1 MKSGG
6 NTQGFTIVETLIYL
20 AVSTAIMASVLTLV
34 GGSQNK
40 AQFQQAVNDTN
51 QQINDIINN
60 VSNGYYNNTGNITC
74 VGTPTGPAISQVAS
88 ELGTNKNCIF
98 LGRVIQFGVAG
109 DGNKMNVYDAVGLR
123 ETGGKQVTSL
133 SEAQLKLIA
142 PGTGTTFSFP
152 DASDKRQLKDG
163 FTVEDMYYGG
173 LPANQISGIAILSD
187 FAQTN
192 DSSTILKSGSQSLS
206 IYAIKNTSKG
216 QTFTQFVDT
225 ANNSSYYEKSNEG
238 IFICFDSAT
247 VNKHTEIKIGGVSRG
262 LNTTME
268 VKDGKCA

>member
-74 VGTPTGPAISQVAS
+74 DGTPSGPFISPVSS

-98 LGRVIQFGVAG
+98 LGRVIQFGVDG
-109 DGNKMNVYDAVGLR
+109 DGNKMNIYDAVGLR

-133 SEAQLKLIA
+133 SESQLKLIA
-142 PGTGTTFSFP
+142 PGTLTTSSFP

-173 LPANQISGIAILSD
+173 LPANQISGIAVLSD

-206 IYAIKNTSKG
+206 VYAIKNTSRG
-216 QTFTQFVDT
+216 QNLTQFVDT
-225 ANNSSYYEKSNEG
+225 ANNSSYYEKSSEG

-247 VNKHTEIKIGGVSRG
+247 VNKHTEINIGGVARG